1 MPWRIESLSSP
12 SYHSTNHSPPHPRNH
27 FGLTVIDECGQSL
40 EAACWLVIPW
50 APRLL
55 LAGDHLQLPPTIHSR
70 SKKVQ
75 EQLSV
80 TLMERLLQRYSIWE
94 DRVVMMLNIQYRMN
108 TRIMQWSSDTFYH
121 GKLYAAPKV
130 GSHCLEELEHVT
142 RLAGVTDTV
151 LLLVD
156 TVGAGM
162 AEVNTI

>member
-1 MPWRIESLSSP
+1 M
-12 SYHSTNHSPPHPRNH
+12 
-27 FGLTVIDECGQSL
+27 
-40 EAACWLVIPW
+40 
-50 APRLL
+50 
-55 LAGDHLQLPPTIHSR
+55 
-70 SKKVQ
+70 Q

-121 GKLYAAPKV
+121 GKLYAAPEV
-130 GSHCLEELEHVT
+130 GAHCLEELEHVT
-142 RLAGVTDTV
+142 RLAGLTDTV

-162 AEVNTI
+162 PEVN